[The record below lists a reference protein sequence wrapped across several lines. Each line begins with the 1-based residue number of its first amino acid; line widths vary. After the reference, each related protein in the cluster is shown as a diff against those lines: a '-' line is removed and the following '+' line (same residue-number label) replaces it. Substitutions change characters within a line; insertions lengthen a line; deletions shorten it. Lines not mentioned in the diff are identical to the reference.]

1 MTIVDR
7 KLHRSAA
14 PGSALQTQ
22 APLQAQAARL
32 FATRQLSLDL
42 AAPLSPEDQV
52 VQAME
57 DASPTK
63 WHLAHVTWFFE
74 TFILQQFLPGYRIFD
89 ERFNFCFNSYYESQ
103 GERQP
108 RAKRG
113 LLTRPSSAEV
123 LAYRAHVDE
132 ALQRLYARGV
142 DPAGEI
148 ARLVEVGINH
158 EQQHQELLLTDVLA
172 LFAQSPLRPA
182 YRDAAAAPPNQV
194 AAPSS
199 TIAFEGGIREAGHS
213 GDGYHWDNEVPRHQV
228 LIHPFRLADRLVSN
242 GEWLEFMQAGGY
254 ADPALWLADG
264 WAVVNRE
271 GWRAPHY
278 WEQRDGQWRQM
289 SLRGLLPVDP
299 AAPVCHVSY
308 FEADAF
314 ARFAGKRLPTEF
326 EWEIA
331 AEGLP
336 ATGNTLGS
344 GALRPQPA
352 PDPSSEACG
361 MPRQMFGDVWEWT
374 QSAYLPYPGYRPP
387 VGALGEYNGKFMV
400 SQQVLRGASCVT
412 PDGHSRATYRNFF
425 YPQQRWQFMGLRLA
439 EDV

>member
-1 MTIVDR
+1 MTVVDR
-7 KLHRSAA
+7 KLHRSARREA
-14 PGSALQTQ
+14 PVED
-22 APLQAQAARL
+22 QAQRL
-32 FATRQLSLDL
+32 FATRQISLDL

-74 TFILQQFLPGYRIFD
+74 TFILQHHLPGYRVFD

-108 RAKRG
+108 RQRRG
-113 LLTRPSSAEV
+113 LLTRPSSADV
-123 LAYRAHVDE
+123 LAYRAHIDE
-132 ALQRLYARGV
+132 ALQALFARGV
-142 DPAGEI
+142 DPNGEV

-158 EQQHQELLLTDVLA
+158 EQQHQELLLTDILA

-182 YRDAAAAPPNQV
+182 YREALPVPART
-194 AAPSS
+194 PSS
-199 TIAFEGGIREAGHS
+199 LSYIAFEGGIREAGHT
-213 GDGYHWDNEVPRHQV
+213 GDGFHWDNEAPRHQV
-228 LIHPFRLADRLVSN
+228 LIHPFRLADRLVTN
-242 GEWLEFMQAGGY
+242 GEWLEFMDANGY
-254 ADPALWLADG
+254 ANASLWLADG
-264 WAVVNRE
+264 WTTVNRE
-271 GWRAPHY
+271 GWRAPNY
-278 WEQRDGQWRQM
+278 WEERDGEWRQM
-289 SLRGLLPVDP
+289 SLRGLRSIEL

-308 FEADAF
+308 YEADAF
-314 ARFAGKRLPTEF
+314 ARWSGKRLPTEF
-326 EWEIA
+326 EWEVA
-331 AEGLP
+331 ARGLS

-344 GALRPQPA
+344 GAFRPQAA
-352 PDPSSEACG
+352 PEMRVAECET
-361 MPRQMFGDVWEWT
+361 PRQMFGDVWEWT

-439 EDV
+439 EDA